1 MSRCTFYVPAV
12 LISIKPKYCEL
23 IAAGKKTI
31 EVRKTRPK
39 IETPFKCYIYCTLPK
54 ERFSIGQGNYAC
66 SDNLYLC
73 DNKVKFGEGFEDIG
87 NETTSL
93 NGKVIG
99 EFVCDEIY
107 QYTTCDA
114 KDGVDISDG
123 EMTRM
128 SCLTKDEIMNYELSP
143 GYFGVFGWHI
153 SDLVIYDKPKELS
166 EFMVIDKDVLKE
178 CPYRIRAY
186 NNPDCTNG
194 ALLKGTYVCNN
205 SFEPDFCRGQCG
217 IATKLL
223 TRPPQSWCYVEEL
236 K

>member
-1 MSRCTFYVPAV
+1 MKSV

-39 IETPFKCYIYCTLPK
+39 IETPFKCYIYMTK
-54 ERFSIGQGNYAC
+54 S
-66 SDNLYLC
+66 NLVGDRKAYKDRLA
-73 DNKVKFGEGFEDIG
+73 
-87 NETTSL
+87 
-93 NGKVIG
+93 GKVIG

-128 SCLTKDEIMNYELSP
+128 SCLTKDEITNYELSP

-153 SDLVIYDKPKELS
+153 SKLKIYAEPKRLR
-166 EFMVIDKDVLKE
+166 EFWHCGVKL
-178 CPYRIRAY
+178 
-186 NNPDCTNG
+186 G
-194 ALLKGTYVCNN
+194 ARV
-205 SFEPDFCRGQCG
+205 S
-217 IATKLL
+217 
-223 TRPPQSWCYVEEL
+223 RPPQSWFYVEEV
-236 K
+236 